1 MMTDF
6 PNLTPEEQ
14 KELKRLLDSTQQHNE
29 AFKHRLVQ
37 LLEKNTPMN
46 QLEEEQQMEE
56 IENYPW
62 SPFAQLVFDAG
73 KDDPSFAAW
82 VVQTLQAYFDEPQI

>member
-37 LLEKNTPMN
+37 LLEKNTPIN
-46 QLEEEQQMEE
+46 QSEKETTDGR
-56 IENYPW
+56 N
-62 SPFAQLVFDAG
+62 
-73 KDDPSFAAW
+73 
-82 VVQTLQAYFDEPQI
+82 